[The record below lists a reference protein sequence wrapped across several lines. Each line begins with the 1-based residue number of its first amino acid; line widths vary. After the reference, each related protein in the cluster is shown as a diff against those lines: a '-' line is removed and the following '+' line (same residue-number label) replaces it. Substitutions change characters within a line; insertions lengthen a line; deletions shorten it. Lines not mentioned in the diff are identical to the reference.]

1 MSATTP
7 DSDPRAADADT
18 ATKRAHDGA
27 ENGRPPRFL
36 YVQAALVAL
45 IGAVFVLLWFLAYNW
60 LNKTIWDSQFVTA
73 NRWMFPVIC
82 LPLSLVVGLLVK
94 YLKAPTNLD
103 SSVVDSLTGDVSKI
117 RWQSLPV
124 TVAQSLA
131 SLLSGA
137 VIGPEGAIGHI
148 ASQIAAWYGDVFN
161 IPMEERPK
169 LVFASVAAGYNGLLE
184 NPVFAA
190 VLGTELGSSKEAT
203 LRTLPASLIGGGV
216 GYAVFYVA
224 HMSGFANILNLPPVT
239 SFQPL
244 DIVWIILLAFVGV
257 GLAVVAGA
265 LMQVSERAFGV
276 LRDRVVLRALVAGVV
291 FSAVGYFAPILL
303 FSGETQVHTVIAQ
316 AATYSIWLLL
326 LMAIVKLALLSV
338 AFKSG
343 YLGGPTFPVLFAS
356 VCIALAI
363 NMVFPA
369 IPVTLLVAGI
379 AAGAL
384 FVLFRAPL
392 MVVLLTS
399 FMLDA
404 PIPLQ
409 GLIVLAVATAMIV
422 WEPLERV
429 IQSRQAAT
437 SK

>member
-1 MSATTP
+1 MTETP
-7 DSDPRAADADT
+7 SPDPRASGSGLTIEPSAA
-18 ATKRAHDGA
+18 AA
-27 ENGRPPRFL
+27 EDYRRPRFL
-36 YVQAALVAL
+36 YLQAALVAL

-60 LNKTIWDSQFVTA
+60 LNKMVWDSQFVTA

-94 YLKAPTNLD
+94 YAKAPTNLD

-117 RWQSLPV
+117 QWKSLPV
-124 TVAQSLA
+124 TVVQSLV

-169 LVFASVAAGYNGLLE
+169 LVFASVSAGYNGLLE

-224 HMSGFANILNLPPVT
+224 HMSGFANILKLPPVS
-239 SFQPL
+239 SFEAL
-244 DIVWIILLAFVGV
+244 DIVWIVLLALVGV
-257 GLAVVAGA
+257 GLGVVAGA
-265 LMQVSERAFGV
+265 FMQACTRAFGV
-276 LRDRVVLRALVAGVV
+276 LKDRVIVRALVAGAV
-291 FSAVGYFAPILL
+291 FSVAGYFAPILL
-303 FSGETQVHTVIAQ
+303 FSGESQVHTIIAN
-316 AATYSIWLLL
+316 AASYAAWSLLA
-326 LMAIVKLALLSV
+326 MAVVKLALLAV

-356 VCIALAI
+356 VCVALAI
-363 NMVFPA
+363 NALFPA
-369 IPVTLLVAGI
+369 FPVTLMVAGI

-404 PIPLQ
+404 PVPLQ
-409 GLIVLAVATAMIV
+409 GLIVIAVATAMIV
-422 WEPLERV
+422 WQPLEQV
-429 IQSRQAAT
+429 IKSRQAAT
-437 SK
+437 AR

>member
-1 MSATTP
+1 MPLTP
-7 DSDPRAADADT
+7 SPSPRAANTDPAIEPTDE
-18 ATKRAHDGA
+18 GA
-27 ENGRPPRFL
+27 EEHRRPRLL
-36 YVQAALVAL
+36 YVQAALVAF
-45 IGAVFVLLWFLAYNW
+45 IGAVFVLLWFVAYNW
-60 LNKTIWDSQFVTA
+60 LNRMIWDSPFVSA

-94 YLKAPTNLD
+94 HLDAPTSLD
-103 SSVVDSLTGDVSKI
+103 SSIVDSLTGDVSKI
-117 RWQSLPV
+117 RWRSLPV
-124 TVAQSLA
+124 TVAQSLV

-148 ASQIAAWYGDVFN
+148 ASQVAAWYGDVFN

-224 HMSGFANILNLPPVT
+224 HMSGFANILKLPPM
-239 SFQPL
+239 SGFEAL
-244 DIVWIILLAFVGV
+244 DIVWVILLAIVGV

-265 LMQVSERAFGV
+265 FMQASARAFGV
-276 LRDRVVLRALVAGVV
+276 LKGRVVLRALVAGSV
-291 FSAVGYFAPILL
+291 FSVVGYFAPILL
-303 FSGETQVHTVIAQ
+303 FSGESQVHTVIAN
-316 AATYSIWLLL
+316 ATAYTVWSLLA
-326 LMAIVKLALLSV
+326 MALVKLALLAV

-343 YLGGPTFPVLFAS
+343 YLGGPTFPVLFAA
-356 VCIALAI
+356 VCVALAI
-363 NMVFPA
+363 NALFPA
-369 IPVTLLVAGI
+369 FPVTLLVAGI
-379 AAGAL
+379 MAGAL

-409 GLIVLAVATAMIV
+409 GLIVLAVGTAMIV
-422 WEPLERV
+422 WEPLEQV
-429 IQSRQAAT
+429 IQSRQGAAA
-437 SK
+437 K

>member
-1 MSATTP
+1 MFATPLP
-7 DSDPRAADADT
+7 DAQASDPRRTIEPSDGRADESHRP
-18 ATKRAHDGA
+18 RA
-27 ENGRPPRFL
+27 L
-36 YVQAALVAL
+36 YIQAALVAL
-45 IGAVFVLLWFLAYNW
+45 IGAVFVLLWFVAYNW
-60 LNKTIWDSQFVTA
+60 LNKAIWGSQFVSA
-73 NRWMFPVIC
+73 NPWVFPVIC
-82 LPLSLVVGLLVK
+82 MPLSLVVGLLVK
-94 YLKAPTNLD
+94 YANAPTSLD

-117 RWQSLPV
+117 RWKSLPV

-169 LVFASVAAGYNGLLE
+169 LVFSSVAAGYNGLLE

-190 VLGTELGSSKEAT
+190 VLGTELGSSKEST

-216 GYAVFYVA
+216 GYAVFYMA
-224 HMSGFANILNLPPVT
+224 HMSGFANILGLPPMS
-239 SFQPL
+239 SFKAF
-244 DIVWIILLAFVGV
+244 DILWVMLLAFVGV

-265 LMQVSERAFGV
+265 LMQAAARAFGV
-276 LRDRVVLRALVAGVV
+276 LKDHVVLRALVAGAL
-291 FSAVGYFAPILL
+291 FSVVGYFAPILL
-303 FSGETQVHTVIAQ
+303 FSGESQVHTIIAN
-316 AATYSIWLLL
+316 ATAYGPWLLL
-326 LMAIVKLALLSV
+326 AMAFVKLALLAV

-343 YLGGPTFPVLFAS
+343 YLGGPTFPVLFAA
-356 VCIALAI
+356 VCVAFAI
-363 NMVFPA
+363 NALFPT
-369 IPVTLLVAGI
+369 IPVTLLVAGL

-409 GLIVLAVATAMIV
+409 GFVVLAVGTAMVV
-422 WEPLERV
+422 WEPLEQV

-437 SK
+437 TK